1 MTFNA
6 QIRTMV
12 IEVIDVETGD
22 LLSLYRKQAGMT
34 IDELA
39 EKSGVPKGTL
49 NKIIGGI
56 TKAPTLDTMKPIAK
70 ALGKT
75 LADFD
80 DPLTKKSPA
89 PESEA
94 EKDEGESALIDNYR
108 KLNDKGRRRLLE
120 MSADMVAGGRY
131 EPFDPE
137 TQIKIGVAAVGRGPH
152 RVIRD
157 KETVLK
163 AQEDFF
169 EKKEDMDWHPPIK

>member
-1 MTFNA
+1 MFWLD
-6 QIRTMV
+6 QINRMKK
-12 IEVIDVETGD
+12 E
-22 LLSLYRKQAGMT
+22 SGMT
-34 IDELA
+34 TDAIC
-39 EKSGVPKGTL
+39 EKSRIPKGTL
-49 NKIIGGI
+49 NKLFAGQ
-56 TKAPTLDTMKPIAK
+56 TKDPQLGTIKAVVHALGYTLDDLDDKKGP
-70 ALGKT
+70 AL
-75 LADFD
+75 
-80 DPLTKKSPA
+80 
-89 PESEA
+89 ESEA

-137 TQIKIGVAAVGRGPH
+137 TQIKIWVAAVGRGPH

-163 AQEDFF
+163 AQEEFF